1 MEQAEGLSTM
11 SSAMEDARN
20 YSDWLFSALRPHL
33 GREVLEI
40 GPGYGG
46 VARLVLDAGLG
57 YRAID
62 SDAAVIE
69 NLRPRLKVPA
79 ERLSVG
85 DVTKPE
91 WNERFRA
98 AGVDT
103 ILLNNVLEHV
113 EDDRGFLRAAARC
126 APGGRLVIFVPA
138 MQVLYGT
145 FDSQAGHY
153 RRYERAG
160 LRFTLTEAGLRV
172 RTLSY
177 FNAVGAASWLVSAR
191 ILKLPLNSSGTNRSI
206 LLYDRFVIP
215 AARFLD
221 PVLRVFAGQSLI
233 ATADIPA

>member
-1 MEQAEGLSTM
+1 MSPAIEG
-11 SSAMEDARN
+11 ARN
-20 YSDWLFSALRPHL
+20 YSDWLFSALRTHL
-33 GREVLEI
+33 GREILEI

-46 VARLVLDAGLG
+46 MARLALGAGIG

-62 SDAAVIE
+62 SDASVIE
-69 NLRPRLKVPA
+69 DLRSRLNIPT
-79 ERLSVG
+79 ECLSVG

-91 WNERFRA
+91 WSQRFRA

-103 ILLNNVLEHV
+103 ILLSNVLEHI
-113 EDDRGFLRAAARC
+113 EDDRGFLHAAVRG
-126 APGGRLVIFVPA
+126 APGGRLVILVPA
-138 MQVLYGT
+138 MPCLYGT

-153 RRYERAG
+153 RRYSRGG
-160 LRFTLTEAGLRV
+160 LRSVLDKAGLRV

-191 ILKLPLNSSGTNRSI
+191 ILRLPINSSGTNRSI

-215 AARFLD
+215 AARFVD
-221 PVLRVFAGQSLI
+221 PVLRVFAGQSLL